1 MTIHG
6 DGVRGGKTLP
16 LGLAVCAGG
25 LLLTLGLSACAL
37 PGLGGGSSGGQTKY
51 AAPDPIDIKVQTDD
65 KLASSAVISSA
76 GGSVSALGADGT
88 KFTLTLPKGAVQ
100 GSEKITLIPV
110 SAADGLPFSGGLAGA
125 VQMAPEGLR
134 LLAPAVLRIESPKV
148 VAAKGFETVAFAYHE
163 NGKGM
168 YLNPGEVK
176 DGALSIEI
184 WHFSGGGGAQATPT
198 EIQTQQTQHVPS
210 SAEDAFT
217 QRVREYIGKQRQ
229 AEMLGQETDP
239 NFDSQMQDFLL
250 EAYDRFVGPDLPIAL
265 KDCDKAKPI
274 ISKALQWA
282 RQVQLMLTGGES
294 KKTAQILALSDNVID
309 TYEKVKKKC
318 WSGYQ
323 ATGTFGEG
331 TFSGTIASLEKP
343 FTLTVT
349 APGAETQLSF
359 TPSGPE
365 AGTFTID
372 GHAQGGAVFSG
383 SGTYTVKDA
392 GSTSPTLITSDAG
405 KTAASG
411 MTFSWGHGV
420 PIQLVPQ
427 E

>member
-1 MTIHG
+1 MAIHG
-6 DGVRGGKTLP
+6 DDVNGSKTLP
-16 LGLAVCAGG
+16 LGLAVCASG

-37 PGLGGGSSGGQTKY
+37 PGLGGGSSGGQTQY

-134 LLAPAVLRIESPKV
+134 LFAPAVLRIESPKM

-163 NGKGM
+163 NGKGV

-176 DGALSIEI
+176 DGALSMEI

-210 SAEDAFT
+210 VAEDALD
-217 QRVREYIGKQRQ
+217 QRVREFIGRQRE
-229 AEMLGQETDP
+229 AEMVGKETDP
-239 NFDSQMQDFLL
+239 AVHEQMQDFLL
-250 EAYDRFVGPDLPIAL
+250 EEYDNFVGPELPIAL
-265 KDCDKAKPI
+265 KDCSKAEPI
-274 ISKALQWA
+274 ISKALSWN
-282 RQVQLMLTGGES
+282 RKVQLMHTGGN
-294 KKTAQILALSDNVID
+294 TAKADRLAALCDDINA
-309 TYEKVKKKC
+309 TYEKVRKKC

-323 ATGTFGEG
+323 ASGSFGEG

-365 AGTFTID
+365 AGTFKID
-372 GHAQGGAVFSG
+372 GHAQGGAVFTG
-383 SGTYTVKDA
+383 NGTYTVKDA
-392 GSTSPTLITSDAG
+392 GTTSPILITSDAG

-411 MTFSWGHGV
+411 MTFSWIGT
-420 PIQLVPQ
+420 P
-427 E
+427 